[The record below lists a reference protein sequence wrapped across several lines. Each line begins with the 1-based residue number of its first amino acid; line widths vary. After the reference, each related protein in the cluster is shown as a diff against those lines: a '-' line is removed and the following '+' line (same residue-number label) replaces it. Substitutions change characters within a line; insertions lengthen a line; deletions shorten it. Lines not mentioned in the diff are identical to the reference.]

1 MTLIDEHIE
10 KSCLKV
16 GLCWYPFFIIDG
28 KATLPS
34 DMQVPALIQEIN
46 DSCEYLDNGNIRRT
60 VQMFAFDKAPKEIN
74 QTTIKEEMMVK
85 QERLTT
91 YILELIK
98 ELNRSPYKFR
108 LQGNPQK
115 SHSNMPIWNVGQDFT
130 LIIEYA
136 PCQI

>member
-1 MTLIDEHIE
+1 MTVLDEHIQ

-16 GLCWYPFFIIDG
+16 GLGWYPFFIVDG
-28 KATLPS
+28 KAMFPS
-34 DMQVPALIQEIN
+34 DMQVPAIIQEV
-46 DSCEYLDNGNIRRT
+46 DDRWEYLDNGNIRRT

-74 QTTIKEEMMVK
+74 KTTIKEDIMVK

-91 YILELIK
+91 YIVELIK
-98 ELNRSPYKFR
+98 ELNNSPYKFR
-108 LQGNPQK
+108 LQGSPQK